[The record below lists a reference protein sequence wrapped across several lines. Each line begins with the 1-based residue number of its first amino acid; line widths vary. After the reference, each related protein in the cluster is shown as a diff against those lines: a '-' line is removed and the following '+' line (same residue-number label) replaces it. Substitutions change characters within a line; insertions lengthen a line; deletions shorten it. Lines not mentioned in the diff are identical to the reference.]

1 MCGMRRLYRV
11 RRALNYAN
19 LSTPLGLLV
28 ARAGRARTAPGPGGL
43 VLAYGYRLPLPIA
56 GAFTVG
62 NVVLTRHGEGYLTGA
77 LLRHEARH
85 ASQYAACLGLPMLPA
100 YGAAAVVSL
109 LLSGH
114 QAAWNVFERLAGL
127 EDGGYPRRPPL
138 WRRSRPRGRGPAPG
152 PGTRGTAGS

>member
-1 MCGMRRLYRV
+1 MRRLYRV

-43 VLAYGYRLPLPIA
+43 VLAHGYRLPLPIA

-114 QAAWNVFERLAGL
+114 QAAWNVFE
-127 EDGGYPRRPPL
+127 PRRPA
-138 WRRSRPRGRGPAPG
+138 RRWPPRAWSSRSA
-152 PGTRGTAGS
+152 